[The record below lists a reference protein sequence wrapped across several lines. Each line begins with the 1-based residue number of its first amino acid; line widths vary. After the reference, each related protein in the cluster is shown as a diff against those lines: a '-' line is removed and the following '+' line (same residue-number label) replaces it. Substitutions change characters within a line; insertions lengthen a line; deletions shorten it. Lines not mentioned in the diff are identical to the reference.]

1 MTNLNREI
9 LMKAL
14 AVILISMFFLSA
26 CDNES
31 TSTRYLCNN
40 HTVELT
46 TQNEAATLTLNK
58 QTYSLTK
65 EPSASGVKYISER
78 VLFWSKANEAM
89 LFVSGNK
96 YRCKLTNANL

>member
-1 MTNLNREI
+1 MNESSRGYFYRY
-9 LMKAL
+9 
-14 AVILISMFFLSA
+14 VFLSA

-40 HTVELT
+40 HAVELT
-46 TQNEAATLTLNK
+46 TQNEAATLTLNE
-58 QTYSLTK
+58 QAYSLTK
-65 EPSASGVKYISER
+65 EPSASGAKYISER

-89 LFVSGNK
+89 LFISGNK

>member
-1 MTNLNREI
+1 
-9 LMKAL
+9 MKAL
-14 AVILISMFFLSA
+14 GVIFIGMFFLSA

-40 HTVELT
+40 HAVELT
-46 TQNEAATLTLNK
+46 TQNEAATLTLNE
-58 QTYSLTK
+58 QSYSLTK

-96 YRCKLTNANL
+96 YRCKLTHANL